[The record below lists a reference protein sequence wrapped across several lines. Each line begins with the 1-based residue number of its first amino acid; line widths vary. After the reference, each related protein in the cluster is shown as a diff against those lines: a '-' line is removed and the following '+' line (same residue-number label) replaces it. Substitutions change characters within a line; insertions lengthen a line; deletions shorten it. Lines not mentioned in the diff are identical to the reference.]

1 MDPDLKKSIVKST
14 VITSF
19 GQIISVLLLFIGSI
33 LIARFLPERELG
45 TFFLLMTVWM
55 FLQMLA
61 NFGLEATLIKYIS
74 STQQNKKEEI
84 FITLLTIR
92 TISLITVSILYYLAS
107 RFFVIINPAIN
118 QYTIFIII
126 IFTLDSLRNFFNAE
140 LQGSKEFRS
149 FIFVQVTQSTSKIIL
164 YIIGAIGGY
173 LGVAYLL
180 YVEII
185 SIIISFIIQQYLT
198 SITFRITYKIKFNE
212 IKNIITFAFPLY
224 LNNLLAVFSN
234 RTNSIIIATFSNV
247 INVAYYEV
255 GKKIPDGLNRLSNS
269 LTMVYY
275 PYISQLL
282 GEGKIENAKALL
294 EKYIFSI
301 SLLGAPIILSVF
313 FLRNEIMQV
322 FFSSKYITSS
332 LALSVFTLSFY
343 FSLIS
348 GIIGYTFVAANK
360 PALSFKIN
368 FFRTILSLSM
378 SIILIPIWGF
388 MGAVY
393 SILLSSIVGW
403 IVSFLSLKRISIQ
416 LSILKHLSPFLLSLP
431 FILFSIMEIFLKFRL
446 LIVFFL
452 IIIYLTLEFLLFK
465 DLRVL
470 FNYLFNKVKIKFNK

>member
-1 MDPDLKKSIVKST
+1 
-14 VITSF
+14 
-19 GQIISVLLLFIGSI
+19 
-33 LIARFLPERELG
+33 
-45 TFFLLMTVWM
+45 
-55 FLQMLA
+55 MLA
-61 NFGLEATLIKYIS
+61 NFGLEATLVKYIS

-92 TISLITVSILYYLAS
+92 TLSLIVVSILYYLVS
-107 RFFVIINPAIN
+107 RLFVIINPVVN
-118 QYTIFIII
+118 LYTIFIII

-149 FIFVQVTQSTSKIIL
+149 LIFVQVTQSMSKIIL

-173 LGVAYLL
+173 LGVIYLL

-185 SIIISFIIQQYLT
+185 GIVISFVVQQYLT
-198 SITFRITYKIKFNE
+198 SIAFRLTYKVRFNE
-212 IKNIITFAFPLY
+212 IKEIITFSFPLY
-224 LNNLLAVFSN
+224 LNNLLSVFST
-234 RTNSIIIATFSNV
+234 RTNSIIIAKFSNV

-255 GKKIPDGLNRLSNS
+255 GKKIPDGLYRFSNS

-282 GEGKIENAKALL
+282 AEGKIENAKVLL

-301 SLLGAPIILSVF
+301 SLLGVPIILSVF
-313 FLRNEIMQV
+313 FLRNEIMLL
-322 FFSSKYITSS
+322 FFSSKYISSS
-332 LALSVFTLSFY
+332 LALSAFTLSFY
-343 FSLIS
+343 FSLVS
-348 GIIGYTFVAANK
+348 TIIGYTFVAANK

-368 FFRTILSLSM
+368 FFRTILSLIM
-378 SIILIPIWGF
+378 SIILIPTWGF

-393 SILLSSIVGW
+393 SILLSNIVGW
-403 IVSFLSLKRISIQ
+403 IVSFSSLKRISIQ

-431 FILFSIMEIFLKFRL
+431 FILFSIMETFLKFRL

-452 IIIYLTLEFLLFK
+452 IIIYLILEVLLFK

-470 FNYLFNKVKIKFNK
+470 FNYLFNKVKIRFNMNLNKG